1 MSRDTPTER
10 KSHTTLAPVRALW
23 LWFGGSALGISVGA
37 GLALS
42 LSRLGLNPTGVAG
55 WHPVVFGLAI
65 GIPFGLS
72 QWSVRRH
79 VLKYRT
85 TTNDRFLHL
94 WIPVTIAGVVV
105 TLLLLGQDS
114 VLGIFPFAAVL
125 LFLPSMALFGL
136 GQWFLLRQLIGG
148 SLNWVL
154 MTMVGAASGSLF
166 GLVIAWAAQPI
177 PGEFI
182 WIFMTGAGI
191 GLFQAVELFNCLID
205 EQRVLK
211 EPGVSGD
218 EFESWRAP
226 Q

>member
-1 MSRDTPTER
+1 M
-10 KSHTTLAPVRALW
+10 
-23 LWFGGSALGISVGA
+23 
-37 GLALS
+37 
-42 LSRLGLNPTGVAG
+42 
-55 WHPVVFGLAI
+55 
-65 GIPFGLS
+65 
-72 QWSVRRH
+72 
-79 VLKYRT
+79 
-85 TTNDRFLHL
+85 
-94 WIPVTIAGVVV
+94 TIAGVVV
-105 TLLLLGQDS
+105 TLLLLGEDS

-125 LFLPSMALFGL
+125 LFLPSMALLGL

-148 SLNWVL
+148 SFNWVL

-191 GLFQAVELFNCLID
+191 GLFQAVELFNHLID

-218 EFESWRAP
+218 EP
-226 Q
+226 QPDTGRHHKADG